1 MLRAAV
7 IEKSREKREYILACL
22 QSLDLDIQ
30 VRDFSNEYDFKENLD
45 DTYSSFDIILL
56 NTTLHHE
63 GDGVELA
70 TFIRNRNRKVMIT
83 FITTSERYYKEGYQV
98 FATGYILYPFD
109 SGTLHNVINF
119 YYQKE
124 NTERRA
130 SWMIKEKG
138 GNYKRIFCRNIV
150 YIESFNREISIHLE
164 DGTTIESYIKLNK
177 AEEELPKPLFLRC
190 HQSYIVSLYFVEEM
204 ERNMFHV
211 QGSEIPISRKY
222 QPIAKESYYDYIF
235 KKV

>member
-7 IEKSREKREYILACL
+7 IEKSRERREYIIA
-22 QSLDLDIQ
+22 SLNNLNMDIQ

-56 NTTLHHE
+56 NTTIQRE

-70 TFIRNRNRKVMIT
+70 ALIRNHNRKVMIA
-83 FITTSERYYKEGYQV
+83 FITSSEKYYREGYQV

-109 SGTLHNVINF
+109 SGELHNVINF
-119 YYQKE
+119 YHQKE
-124 NTERRA
+124 NLERRA

-138 GNYKRIFCRNIV
+138 GNYKRIYCRNIT
-150 YIESFNREISIHLE
+150 YIESFNREISIHME
-164 DGTTIESYIKLNK
+164 DGSTIESYIKLNK
-177 AEEELPKPLFLRC
+177 AEEELPKNLFLRC

-204 ERNMFHV
+204 ERSMFHI
-211 QGSEIPISRKY
+211 QNQEIPISRKY
-222 QPIAKESYYDYIF
+222 QGIAKEAYYEYIF